1 MKSRRRIAGE
11 ESSYGRR
18 TSNARRV
25 VQSADDA
32 LPEFA
37 LARLGP
43 AQALKHFVELRQSV
57 RSHAERVARA
67 ADDADELVVVDLS
80 YVVYAGVSA
89 LYEPTITNQSLKII
103 IINPFLFIHLQ
114 FT

>member
-1 MKSRRRIAGE
+1 M
-11 ESSYGRR
+11 
-18 TSNARRV
+18 
-25 VQSADDA
+25 QSADDA

-67 ADDADELVVVDLS
+67 ADDADEFVIVDLS
-80 YVVYAGVSA
+80 YVVYARVSA
-89 LYEPTITNQSLKII
+89 LYEPTITNQLLKII